1 MQQRVRG
8 KYTEV
13 LIAVNLL
20 TRQTLYSVTVA
31 LMFLAGCS
39 SSSTDASG
47 DAKGKGKGK
56 GGGAGAQPVVVAT
69 AVQRDVPIE
78 IPYSVGTVEAYK
90 TISLRSQISGQL
102 TQIYFNEGDYV
113 KKDDKLFSV
122 DPRLYDAQLQQA
134 RANLAK
140 SRALLEQAKA
150 NVDRDIAQQNY
161 LEQSAQRQAQLF
173 AQSIASR
180 DQADQARANANA
192 QKQTVEADRAA
203 VQSAEAQINAD
214 QANIDNLAVQLS
226 YATINSP
233 IDGRTGSVTVKVGNI
248 VAPNTQEVVTINQV
262 EPIYV
267 TFAVPEARLAEVK
280 KYSAAGSLPVTVR
293 SQDDGSIGTT
303 GKLTF
308 IDNTVDA
315 TTGTIKLKATFEN
328 KDRKLW
334 PGQFLNVV
342 LRLTTQP
349 NAVVVPNQA
358 VQNGQDGQFIY
369 VVKADR
375 TVEARPVTT
384 GSRVGEDLVIMQ
396 GIEAGETVVTEG
408 QLRLQPGSLV
418 TTGEG
423 RGGKGKGAAPDSGG
437 GAVKG
442 RSG

>member
-1 MQQRVRG
+1 V
-8 KYTEV
+8 KV
-13 LIAVNLL
+13 L
-20 TRQTLYSVTVA
+20 TRQTLSSFVLLA
-31 LMFLAGCS
+31 LILLAGCS
-39 SSSTDASG
+39 SASNDAAG
-47 DAKGKGKGK
+47 DGKGKGKGK
-56 GGGAGAQPVVVAT
+56 GGGGGGAVPVVVAV
-69 AVQRDVPIE
+69 AAQRDVPIE
-78 IPYSVGTVEAYK
+78 IPNTVGTVEAYK
-90 TISLRSQISGQL
+90 TISLKSQIAGQL
-102 TQIYFNEGDYV
+102 TQVYFNEGDYV

-122 DPRLYDAQLQQA
+122 DPRVYDAQLQQA
-134 RANLAK
+134 QANLSK
-140 SRALLEQAKA
+140 SKALLEQAKA
-150 NVDRDIAQQNY
+150 NVDRDTAQQNY

-173 AQSIASR
+173 AQGIASR

-192 QKQTVEADRAA
+192 QKQSVEADKAA
-203 VQSAEAQINAD
+203 VQSAAAQINAD
-214 QANIDNLAVQLS
+214 QANIDNIKVQLS
-226 YATINSP
+226 YATITSP
-233 IDGRTGSVTVKVGNI
+233 IDGRTGNVSVKVGNI

-267 TFAVPEARLAEVK
+267 TFAVPEARLSEVK
-280 KYSAAGSLPVTVR
+280 KYSASGSLPVTVR
-293 SQDDGSIGTT
+293 SQDDGSVGTV

-349 NAVVVPNQA
+349 NAVTVPNQA
-358 VQNGQDGQFIY
+358 VQNGQDGQFVY
-369 VVKADR
+369 VVKADK

-384 GSRVGEDLVIMQ
+384 GARVGEDLVITQ

-408 QLRLQPGSLV
+408 QLRLQPGSQV

-423 RGGKGKGAAPDSGG
+423 RGKGKGGSDKGTAPDSGG
-437 GAVKG
+437 GTVKG

>member
-1 MQQRVRG
+1 V
-8 KYTEV
+8 KV
-13 LIAVNLL
+13 LS
-20 TRQTLYSVTVA
+20 RQTLSSFVLLA
-31 LMFLAGCS
+31 LISLAGCS
-39 SSSTDASG
+39 SASNDAAG
-47 DAKGKGKGK
+47 DGKGKGKGK
-56 GGGAGAQPVVVAT
+56 GGGGAGAVPVVVAV
-69 AVQRDVPIE
+69 AAQRDVPIE
-78 IPYSVGTVEAYK
+78 IPNTVGTVEAYK
-90 TISLRSQISGQL
+90 TISLKSQIAGQL

-122 DPRLYDAQLQQA
+122 DPRLYEAQLQQA
-134 RANLAK
+134 QANLSK
-140 SRALLEQAKA
+140 SKALLEQAKA
-150 NVDRDIAQQNY
+150 NVDRDSAQQNY

-173 AQSIASR
+173 AQGIASR
-180 DQADQARANANA
+180 DQSDQAAANAKA
-192 QKQTVEADRAA
+192 QKQLVEADKAA
-203 VQSAEAQINAD
+203 VQSAAAQINAD
-214 QANIDNLAVQLS
+214 QANIDNIKVQLS
-226 YATINSP
+226 YATITSP
-233 IDGRTGSVTVKVGNI
+233 IDGRTGNVSVKVGNI

-280 KYSAAGSLPVTVR
+280 KYSAEGQSLPVTVR
-293 SQDDGSIGTT
+293 SQDDGSSGTV

-308 IDNTVDA
+308 IDNAVDA

-349 NAVVVPNQA
+349 NAVTVPNQA

-369 VVKADR
+369 VVKPDR

-384 GSRVGEDLVIMQ
+384 GARVGEDLVITQ

-408 QLRLQPGSLV
+408 QLRLQPGSQV

-423 RGGKGKGAAPDSGG
+423 RGKGKGNPDSGG
-437 GAVKG
+437 GNVKG